1 MGIIERHPHRMSRRQ
16 GEVIDTVVDQ
26 LSPDI
31 EQRGPSEIARPNE
44 LRLVQF

>member
-1 MGIIERHPHRMSRRQ
+1 MSRRES
-16 GEVIDTVVDQ
+16 EVIDTVVNQ

-44 LRLVQF
+44 LRLMQF